1 MNHIKSRMLSDNN
14 LRVAYGATSRA
25 VAFRSAAQLA
35 ARLDQPFMSSSLR
48 GMMRIWSRLAAEEI
62 RANVR

>member
-1 MNHIKSRMLSDNN
+1 MLSDSN
-14 LRVAYGATSRA
+14 LVVAYGATSRA

-35 ARLDQPFMSSSLR
+35 DRLNQPLMSTSLR
-48 GMMRIWSRLAAEEI
+48 GMMRLWSRLAAEEI

>member
-1 MNHIKSRMLSDNN
+1 MNNIRSRMISDNN
-14 LRVAYGATSRA
+14 LRVAYGAASRA

-35 ARLDQPFMSSSLR
+35 DRLNQPLMSTSLR

-62 RANVR
+62 KANVR